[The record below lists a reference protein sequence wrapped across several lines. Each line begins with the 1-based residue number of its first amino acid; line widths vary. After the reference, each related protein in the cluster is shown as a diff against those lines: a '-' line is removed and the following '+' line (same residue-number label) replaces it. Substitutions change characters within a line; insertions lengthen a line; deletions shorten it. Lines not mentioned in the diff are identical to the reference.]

1 MSLKILCAGCSTD
14 ERAEVEA
21 SVRAGIGTRP
31 TREPWI
37 VSVVKVGERWS
48 VTLNGPQDGN
58 GGRSFLVPA
67 GEIRRSIADALN
79 GEPVRATAGSSGIA
93 VPVAAGSSREC
104 RDAHLCAR
112 CKKPFAVFY
121 QAEPGEG
128 MEKAP
133 VACPHCWAIGHVDLA
148 TSAALSRDYRVDKA
162 EGGEAA
168 G

>member
-14 ERAEVEA
+14 ERAAVEA
-21 SVRAGIGTRP
+21 SVRAGIGARP
-31 TREPWI
+31 PREPWI

-48 VTLNGPQDGN
+48 VTVNGPQDGS
-58 GGRSFLVPA
+58 GGRSFLVPST
-67 GEIRRSIADALN
+67 EIRRSIAEALGNPSRDA
-79 GEPVRATAGSSGIA
+79 AAGGPGIA
-93 VPVAAGSSREC
+93 VPVPSGPSREC

-128 MEKAP
+128 MERAP

-148 TSAALSRDYRVDKA
+148 TSAAISRDYRVDKA